1 MAPNLAVL
9 RRYAADH
16 HGVVTGGAAVALG
29 VGAVE
34 LLDLVLAGELELI
47 AREVYRHPDVVTPL
61 TEYAEAVALFAA
73 WGTVV
78 VRDHCGRCPRR
89 ARGGGWGAGTPI
101 GRGTAVRTVPLPVV
115 RCMAGA
121 TDRPADFS

>member
-1 MAPNLAVL
+1 MTPNLAVL

-61 TEYAEAVALFAA
+61 TEYAEAVALSLL
-73 WGTVV
+73 GEQ
-78 VRDHCGRCPRR
+78 
-89 ARGGGWGAGTPI
+89 
-101 GRGTAVRTVPLPVV
+101 
-115 RCMAGA
+115 
-121 TDRPADFS
+121 S